1 MFNNDILIRGKYATY
16 LKYLSKKTEKND
28 RKEKVAGVFERHID
42 VYMTATVIGL
52 VHGLR
57 REDDSSDSSETVKI
71 FADAVSREQLNL
83 LTIFRSVMLIDNS
96 CGLNAD
102 ERIDRAFKNPDT
114 PENLK
119 LFNSYV
125 RGGLEWLYENFTQ
138 GATTQDEYLA
148 KIYEIVGNFAL
159 ENT

>member
-42 VYMTATVIGL
+42 VYMTAAVIGL

-57 REDDSSDSSETVKI
+57 REDDTSDSSETVKI

-102 ERIDRAFKNPDT
+102 EKIDRAFKNPDT

-159 ENT
+159 ENS